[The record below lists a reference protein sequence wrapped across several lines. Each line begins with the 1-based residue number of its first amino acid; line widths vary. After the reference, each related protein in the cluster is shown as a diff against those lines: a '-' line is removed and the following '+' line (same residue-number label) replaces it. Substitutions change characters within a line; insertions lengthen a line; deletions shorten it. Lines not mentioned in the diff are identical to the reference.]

1 MVQRTFASLFT
12 SRRLVHHYE
21 RLPTNHEAIVHPS
34 TILLMTRRPAPTP
47 KTP

>member
-1 MVQRTFASLFT
+1 MVQRTLASLFT
-12 SRRLVHHYE
+12 SRRVHDYE
-21 RLPTNHEAIVHPS
+21 RLPAHHEAIVHPS